1 MELIFIFQWKNHFF
15 IYIIDKKRRLKFFF
29 FNFTLQQEIE
39 AYRQRSELSVHGR
52 NVPKPVLAFEEAS
65 FPSE

>member
-1 MELIFIFQWKNHFF
+1 M
-15 IYIIDKKRRLKFFF
+15 YIIDKKQRLKYFF
-29 FNFTLQQEIE
+29 FNFFLQQEIE

-52 NVPKPVLAFEEAS
+52 NMPKPVLAFEEAS